1 MNAATLMNACQAL
14 VFDLDGTL
22 IDTAA
27 DIRATLSLALLDCG
41 LPALA
46 PGEIPPDMY
55 SPLRGIVAA
64 QLASNGQDSAL
75 VGDVV
80 LAYERRFER
89 QPHAT
94 SQLYPGVSGYLA
106 SRLRGGC
113 RLAVCTNKRHANA
126 VAVLAHFDLLQFFS
140 HVVGSDSAAHAK
152 PDPAPLLLALELLQ
166 ADPDQALL
174 IGDSHVDAAC
184 AQRSGVGFV
193 WFRPA
198 YAVGAVLQQ
207 PVNASFVSYAELEQ
221 SPQHVDATDAIA
233 HGIS

>member
-1 MNAATLMNACQAL
+1 MNAARLMGACRTL

-41 LPALA
+41 LPALV

-64 QLASNGQDSAL
+64 QLESNGQSNTL
-75 VGDVV
+75 VSDVV

-89 QPHAT
+89 QPYAT
-94 SQLYPGVSGYLA
+94 AQLYPGVSGYLA
-106 SRLRGGC
+106 LRLRGGC
-113 RLAVCTNKRHANA
+113 RLAVCTNKRHTNA
-126 VAVLAHFDLLQFFS
+126 VAILAHFDLLQFFS
-140 HVVGSDSAAHAK
+140 HVVGSDSAARAK
-152 PDPAPLLLALELLQ
+152 PDPAPLILALELLQ
-166 ADPDQALL
+166 ADPAEALL
-174 IGDSHVDAAC
+174 VGDSHVDAAC

-198 YAVGAVLQQ
+198 YPVGVTLQQ
-207 PVNASFVSYAELEQ
+207 PVMASFVSYAELEQ
-221 SPQHVDATDAIA
+221 SPLHAVEFVEVENINA
-233 HGIS
+233 

>member
-1 MNAATLMNACQAL
+1 MNAATLLAACQTL

-27 DIRATLSLALLDCG
+27 DIRATLSLALQDCG

-46 PGEIPPDMY
+46 SGEIPPDMY

-64 QLASNGQDSAL
+64 QLASKGQDSAL
-75 VGDVV
+75 VNDVV
-80 LAYERRFER
+80 RAYEQRFAR

-94 SQLYPGVSGYLA
+94 SQPYPGVSRYLA

-140 HVVGSDSAAHAK
+140 HVVGSDSTAHAK
-152 PDPAPLLLALELLQ
+152 PDPAPLMLALKLLQ
-166 ADPDQALL
+166 ADPAESLL
-174 IGDSHVDAAC
+174 IGDSHVDASC

-198 YAVGAVLQQ
+198 YPAGAVLQQ
-207 PVNASFVSYAELEQ
+207 PVSASFVDYAELEQ
-221 SPQHVDATDAIA
+221 SPQRGGAMHEAANSTA
-233 HGIS
+233 

>member
-1 MNAATLMNACQAL
+1 MSAATLMGACQTL

-27 DIRATLSLALLDCG
+27 DICATLSLALLDCG

-46 PGEIPPDMY
+46 PGEIPPDMH
-55 SPLRGIVAA
+55 SPLHGIVAA
-64 QLASNGQDSAL
+64 QLASSGHESVL
-75 VGDVV
+75 VSDVV
-80 LAYERRFER
+80 LAYEQRSAR
-89 QPHAT
+89 QLHAT
-94 SQLYPGVSGYLA
+94 SQVYPGVSRYLA

-126 VAVLAHFDLLQFFS
+126 VAVLAHYELLGFFS
-140 HVVGSDSAAHAK
+140 HVVGADSAAHAK

-166 ADPDQALL
+166 ADPAESLL
-174 IGDSHVDAAC
+174 IGDSHVDASC

-198 YAVGAVLQQ
+198 YPAGAVLQQ
-207 PVNASFVSYAELEQ
+207 PVIASFVNYAELEQ
-221 SPQHVDATDAIA
+221 SAQSAHTVDEAANSTT
-233 HGIS
+233 

>member
-1 MNAATLMNACQAL
+1 MNAATLMGACRTL

-27 DIRATLSLALLDCG
+27 DICATLSLALLDCG

-46 PGEIPPDMY
+46 PGEIPPDMH

-75 VGDVV
+75 ASHVV
-80 LAYERRFER
+80 RAYERRFGR

-94 SQLYPGVSGYLA
+94 SQVYPGVSRYLA
-106 SRLRGGC
+106 SRQRDGC
-113 RLAVCTNKRHANA
+113 RLAVCTNKRHADA
-126 VAVLAHFDLLQFFS
+126 VAVLAHFDLLKFFS
-140 HVVGSDSAAHAK
+140 HVVGSNSAARAK
-152 PDPAPLLLALELLQ
+152 PDPAPLQMALELLQ
-166 ADPDQALL
+166 ADPAEALL
-174 IGDSHVDAAC
+174 IGDSHVDALC

-198 YAVGAVLQQ
+198 HAVDAVLQQ
-207 PVNASFVSYAELEQ
+207 PVNASFVSYAELA
-221 SPQHVDATDAIA
+221 VVC
-233 HGIS
+233 

>member
-1 MNAATLMNACQAL
+1 MNAATLMGACRTL

-75 VGDVV
+75 ADDVV
-80 LAYERRFER
+80 LAYEQRFAR

-94 SQLYPGVSGYLA
+94 SQLYPGVARYLA
-106 SRLRGGC
+106 SRQHAGC

-126 VAVLAHFDLLQFFS
+126 VAVLAHFDLLGFFS

-152 PDPAPLLLALELLQ
+152 PDPAPLLMALELLQ
-166 ADPDQALL
+166 AQPAKSLL
-174 IGDSHVDAAC
+174 IGDSHVDALC

-198 YAVGAVLQQ
+198 YAVGTALQQ
-207 PVNASFVSYAELEQ
+207 PVSASFISYAELEEPSQ
-221 SPQHVDATDAIA
+221 PADATADAA
-233 HGIS
+233 SSAA

>member
-1 MNAATLMNACQAL
+1 MNAATLMGACQTL

-46 PGEIPPDMY
+46 PGVIPPDMY
-55 SPLRGIVAA
+55 SPLHGIVAA
-64 QLASNGQDSAL
+64 QLASNGQDSAR
-75 VGDVV
+75 VNDVV
-80 LAYERRFER
+80 LAYEQRSAR

-94 SQLYPGVSGYLA
+94 SQLYPGVYRYLA
-106 SRLRGGC
+106 SRQHAGC

-126 VAVLAHFDLLQFFS
+126 VAVLTHFDLLGFFS

-152 PDPAPLLLALELLQ
+152 PDPAPLLMALELLQ
-166 ADPDQALL
+166 ADPTESLL

-198 YAVGAVLQQ
+198 YAVDTVLQQ
-207 PVNASFVSYAELEQ
+207 PVKASFISYAELGQ
-221 SPQHVDATDAIA
+221 SPQRADAVDEIENSTA
-233 HGIS
+233 

>member
-1 MNAATLMNACQAL
+1 MNAATLMNACQTL

-41 LPALA
+41 LPVLA
-46 PGEIPPDMY
+46 PDEIPPDMH
-55 SPLRGIVAA
+55 SPLRSIVAA
-64 QLASNGQDSAL
+64 QLASNGQDSTL
-75 VGDVV
+75 VNDVV
-80 LAYERRFER
+80 VAYERRFER
-89 QPHAT
+89 QPHAA
-94 SQLYPGVSGYLA
+94 SQLYPGVAHYLA
-106 SRLRGGC
+106 SRQHSGC

-126 VAVLAHFDLLQFFS
+126 VAVLARFDLLGFFS

-166 ADPDQALL
+166 ADPAEALL
-174 IGDSHVDAAC
+174 IGDSHVDASC

-198 YAVGAVLQQ
+198 YAVGAVLRQ
-207 PVNASFVSYAELEQ
+207 PVNASFVSYAELE
-221 SPQHVDATDAIA
+221 
-233 HGIS
+233 

>member
-1 MNAATLMNACQAL
+1 MNAAALMGACRTL

-46 PGEIPPDMY
+46 PSESPPDMY

-64 QLASNGQDSAL
+64 QLASNGQDNAL
-75 VGDVV
+75 VDDVV
-80 LAYERRFER
+80 LAYEQRFAR

-94 SQLYPGVSGYLA
+94 SQLYPGVARYLA

-113 RLAVCTNKRHANA
+113 QLAVCTNKRHADA
-126 VAVLAHFDLLQFFS
+126 IAVLAHFDLLRFFS

-152 PDPAPLLLALELLQ
+152 PDPAPLLLTLQLLQ
-166 ADPDQALL
+166 TDPGDALL

-184 AQRSGVGFV
+184 AQRSAVGFV

-198 YAVGAVLQQ
+198 YTVGAALLQ
-207 PVNASFVSYAELEQ
+207 PVSASFISYAELEEL
-221 SPQHVDATDAIA
+221 PQPAASMAEVASSAA
-233 HGIS
+233 